1 MFTRFQEL
9 LPWAKICRALAF
21 VRPHRLLVMAILLLT
36 LLTAAMSALV
46 PLVLKFI
53 FDQLQNQTGLSMLLT
68 GVFGLLALGLFREAA
83 TGISNWLSWRARL
96 RIHYQLLEE
105 TISRLHRLPL
115 GLERGEGVGAVMTRL
130 DRSIQGFLGAVSEI
144 SFNVLPAI
152 FYLLIAIVLMLH
164 LDWRMSLLVLAF
176 APLPGVIAA
185 LAAPTQTNRERDLL
199 TRWARIYSR
208 FNEVLAGIVTVRSFA
223 MEDAEKRRF
232 LTNVNDANRV
242 VIRGIGFDTRVG
254 AAQNL
259 VMLFARIA
267 AISLGGFLVLQ
278 GEATVGTLV
287 AFMGY
292 VDGLFGPV
300 QGLTGIYRT
309 IRTATVS
316 LDQIFAI
323 LDRED
328 RLQDAPD
335 AREINS
341 LRGEVS
347 FEKVG
352 FAYEVQG
359 LPVLKEIDLQVRP
372 GEMLAVVGPSGSGKS
387 TLMSL
392 LQRFYDP
399 QQGRILVDGCDLRQL
414 KQKSLRRQ
422 IGVVLQDAVLFNESI
437 RDNIAYG
444 RPGATLQ
451 EIEDAARAANAHDFI
466 LRLEEG
472 YGTMA
477 GEKGNRLS
485 GGERQRIAIARA
497 LLKEPAIL
505 ILDEATSALD
515 VETEFLIQQ
524 ALERLIRGRTT
535 IVIAHRLSTVIHA
548 DRIVVLKK
556 GQIIETG
563 NHPELLAANGYY
575 ASLVDRQTKGMLGI
589 RS

>member
-1 MFTRFQEL
+1 MLTRFQEF

-115 GLERGEGVGAVMTRL
+115 GLKRGEGVGAVMTRL

-556 GQIIETG
+556 GRIIETG